1 MQSLW
6 TPLFSFAVFVIVFAF
21 GDLVA
26 EKTKGLVS
34 SIIIG
39 AAVYLVGF
47 WTKIIPASSLTDTTL
62 PAMMS
67 AFGIAILLVHVGTII
82 NLEDLLKEW
91 KTVLIALIGLVG
103 LAAISFTLS
112 TMLFGREYALSAA
125 SPIAGGVIAG
135 VITNE
140 SAVAAG
146 KPELGGFAM
155 LVVAFQMFIGM
166 PIASFLL
173 KKEANKLVKSGT
185 LDLSGDSADKK
196 KKINLRFIPPM
207 PKSLSTSSWIIGR
220 VAIVAAIAA
229 ILANFTAIPG
239 SNPTN
244 YILNPNIAYLLF
256 GILFCEFGFLEKNA
270 LNKANAYG
278 FVGIALMSIVP
289 GSFASISFKA
299 FLGMIYPLIGT
310 LILGSIGIAVF
321 AVIAGKLLGYS
332 PAMSITIG
340 LTALIG
346 YPGTQVITNEVTN
359 GLDASD
365 EEKAAVSEILLPKML
380 VGGFTTVTIASV
392 VFAGIIA
399 PMIFK

>member
-321 AVIAGKLLGYS
+321 AAIAGKLLGYS

>member
-112 TMLFGREYALSAA
+112 TMLYGREYALSAA

>member
-125 SPIAGGVIAG
+125 
-135 VITNE
+135 
-140 SAVAAG
+140 
-146 KPELGGFAM
+146 
-155 LVVAFQMFIGM
+155 
-166 PIASFLL
+166 
-173 KKEANKLVKSGT
+173 
-185 LDLSGDSADKK
+185 
-196 KKINLRFIPPM
+196 
-207 PKSLSTSSWIIGR
+207 
-220 VAIVAAIAA
+220 
-229 ILANFTAIPG
+229 
-239 SNPTN
+239 
-244 YILNPNIAYLLF
+244 
-256 GILFCEFGFLEKNA
+256 
-270 LNKANAYG
+270 
-278 FVGIALMSIVP
+278 
-289 GSFASISFKA
+289 
-299 FLGMIYPLIGT
+299 
-310 LILGSIGIAVF
+310 
-321 AVIAGKLLGYS
+321 
-332 PAMSITIG
+332 
-340 LTALIG
+340 
-346 YPGTQVITNEVTN
+346 
-359 GLDASD
+359 
-365 EEKAAVSEILLPKML
+365 
-380 VGGFTTVTIASV
+380 
-392 VFAGIIA
+392 
-399 PMIFK
+399 

>member
-220 VAIVAAIAA
+220 VAIVAALAA

>member
-332 PAMSITIG
+332 PAMSIGI
-340 LTALIG
+340 TALIG
-346 YPGTQVITNEVTN
+346 NPGTQVITNEVTN

>member
-173 KKEANKLVKSGT
+173 KNEANKLVKSGT

-310 LILGSIGIAVF
+310 LILGSLGIAVF

>member
-185 LDLSGDSADKK
+185 LDLSGDGAGKK

-346 YPGTQVITNEVTN
+346 YPGTQIITNEVTN

>member
-135 VITNE
+135 VITNA

-220 VAIVAAIAA
+220 VAVVAAIAA

-310 LILGSIGIAVF
+310 LILGSIGIAIF

-346 YPGTQVITNEVTN
+346 YPGTQIITNEVTN

>member
-310 LILGSIGIAVF
+310 LILGSIGNAVF